1 MSNLEKII
9 KIAANSS
16 FNNSHFVTTFKSMI
30 QIIKFHM
37 TDVSSNYLD
46 KRDPVL
52 TQHFTV
58 DDMSGNAASFNELYV
73 NGTSITSSGGGATEE
88 QINQISTNQSNIS
101 ILLTTT
107 QTHTAEI
114 LDISATRLPNIIT
127 DVSENSSNILDISS
141 SLATNLADFII
152 NLKSVYIRNN
162 NS

>member
-16 FNNSHFVTTFKSMI
+16 FNNSAVTTLSNQVI
-30 QIIKFHM
+30 SLNSTM

-107 QTHTAEI
+107 HESLI
-114 LDISATRLPNIIT
+114 L
-127 DVSENSSNILDISS
+127 
-141 SLATNLADFII
+141 
-152 NLKSVYIRNN
+152 
-162 NS
+162 